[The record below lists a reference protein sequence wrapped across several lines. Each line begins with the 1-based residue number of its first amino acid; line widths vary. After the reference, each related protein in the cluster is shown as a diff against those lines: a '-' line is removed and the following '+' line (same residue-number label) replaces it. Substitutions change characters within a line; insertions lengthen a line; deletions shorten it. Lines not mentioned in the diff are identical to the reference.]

1 MFTLISSIAFTNIIY
16 LLLGKLIVSKKNN
29 DIRSISEEAI
39 IGFIYLSLLAL
50 LVNFFS
56 PLNPLINSIILFLIF
71 IVFLI
76 KKKNSIVKK

>member
-39 IGFIYLSLLAL
+39 IGFIYLSLFAL

-56 PLNPLINSIILFLIF
+56 PLNPLINSIILFSIV

-76 KKKNSIVKK
+76 KKKKTQ